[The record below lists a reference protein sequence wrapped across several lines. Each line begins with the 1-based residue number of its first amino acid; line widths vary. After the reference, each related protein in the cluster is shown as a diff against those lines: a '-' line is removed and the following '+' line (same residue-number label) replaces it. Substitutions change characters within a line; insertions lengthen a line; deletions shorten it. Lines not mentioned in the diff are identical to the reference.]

1 MIPKDQKTE
10 IKYEI
15 TPLRAETGYGDFRHP
30 EEIFWSDDL
39 LLDFQR
45 RDFRIN
51 AMYYS
56 TKQLKAPSYETEKTL
71 DEADLIKILEKEGFL
86 YLNNTT
92 TLIIQDQK
100 LISQLF
106 PKGKLDSDFLYYLLD
121 IQRSAYLF

>member
-71 DEADLIKILEKEGFL
+71 DEADLIKILQKEGFL
-86 YLNNTT
+86 YLSNTT
-92 TLIIQDQK
+92 TLIIQDKK

-106 PKGKLDSDFLYYLLD
+106 PQGKLDSDFLYYLLD
-121 IQRSAYLF
+121 IQRSAYFF